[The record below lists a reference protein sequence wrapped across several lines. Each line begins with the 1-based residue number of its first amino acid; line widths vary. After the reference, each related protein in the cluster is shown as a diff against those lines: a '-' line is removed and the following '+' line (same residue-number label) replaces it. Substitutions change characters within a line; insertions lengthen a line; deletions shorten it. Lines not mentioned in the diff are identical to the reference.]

1 MDYAQSLR
9 EQARRPRSDR
19 LSVRAA
25 IVVVGGASLAFWGVL
40 AGLIFYLLS

>member
-9 EQARRPRSDR
+9 EHARRPRGDR